1 MPGRNLQDLAVF
13 LGNCLVSYG
22 VMPKIRHLFCWK
34 KGAVF
39 FSAGRVT
46 FDNMAGTLRDCAC
59 QKWTGFTAKDI
70 DSCKH
75 YANYATVPELSHGNF
90 CYSWWRS
97 HLLFG
102 ILSTG
107 CCVILMSAVMFEDD
121 VWVNGQQYL
130 CHQVQ
135 RLAKTQ
141 TFNTYYWISTPSLA
155 GFPPKHLRM
164 W

>member
-90 CYSWWRS
+90 CYSW
-97 HLLFG
+97 
-102 ILSTG
+102 
-107 CCVILMSAVMFEDD
+107 
-121 VWVNGQQYL
+121 
-130 CHQVQ
+130 
-135 RLAKTQ
+135 
-141 TFNTYYWISTPSLA
+141 
-155 GFPPKHLRM
+155 
-164 W
+164 